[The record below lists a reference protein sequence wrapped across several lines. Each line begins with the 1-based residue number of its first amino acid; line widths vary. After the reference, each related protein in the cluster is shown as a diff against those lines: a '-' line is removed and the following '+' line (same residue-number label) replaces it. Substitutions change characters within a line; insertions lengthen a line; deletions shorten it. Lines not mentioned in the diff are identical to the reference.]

1 MQKKERIVG
10 KETYTEGKRVRLQ
23 DIKSKLWNIEGTVK
37 GVRTADNGAILSYD
51 IDIDGITTTRHRK
64 YTCKIK
70 NSDEATAVTEEKNRA
85 GAGAAADGSQ
95 Q

>member
-37 GVRTADNGAILSYD
+37 GVRTADNGTILSYD
-51 IDIDGITTTRHRK
+51 IDIDGTSRHRN
-64 YTCKIK
+64 YM
-70 NSDEATAVTEEKNRA
+70 
-85 GAGAAADGSQ
+85 
-95 Q
+95 

>member
-1 MQKKERIVG
+1 MG
-10 KETYTEGKRVRLQ
+10 KEIYTESKRFRLQ

-37 GVRTADNGAILSYD
+37 GVRTADNGTILSLYN